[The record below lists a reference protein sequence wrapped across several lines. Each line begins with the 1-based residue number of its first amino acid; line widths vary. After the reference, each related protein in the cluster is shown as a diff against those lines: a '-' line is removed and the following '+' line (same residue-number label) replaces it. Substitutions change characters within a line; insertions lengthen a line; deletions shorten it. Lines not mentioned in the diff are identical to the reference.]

1 MGLVQ
6 SEYELEKA
14 LLAQLAGTGDG
25 KSGLGYDLV
34 VLPDEAA
41 MLRNLKRQ
49 LEVFNEL
56 TTPLSEREFHL
67 VLNYLSQGSTV
78 FERAQ
83 ILRSRYQLQRDN
95 GDTHSIQFINQEN
108 WCQNEFQVTQQ
119 VTVHNPQQNTHL
131 APMP

>member
-1 MGLVQ
+1 MVQ

-67 VLNYLSQGSTV
+67 VLN
-78 FERAQ
+78 
-83 ILRSRYQLQRDN
+83 
-95 GDTHSIQFINQEN
+95 
-108 WCQNEFQVTQQ
+108 
-119 VTVHNPQQNTHL
+119 
-131 APMP
+131 